1 MKLTEQPL
9 VDLLAAFRSS
19 APTPG
24 GGSAAALAGAIG
36 ASLVAMVAS
45 LPKPRATTDDEI
57 LRLRTAGLRAV
68 ELAEQLTALIDRDA
82 EAYDQ
87 VVGAYRLPKGTDD
100 EKAARGE
107 RIQRAMRDA
116 IDTPL
121 DVMRAC
127 CEALGHVR
135 VAGELG
141 NPNAASDVD
150 VARELLRAGLRGAR
164 QNVEIN
170 LGSVKD
176 AEYAARVRSE
186 TGRLLEEAG

>member
-1 MKLTEQPL
+1 
-9 VDLLAAFRSS
+9 
-19 APTPG
+19 
-24 GGSAAALAGAIG
+24 
-36 ASLVAMVAS
+36 MVAS

-150 VARELLRAGLRGAR
+150 VARGLLRAGLRGAR